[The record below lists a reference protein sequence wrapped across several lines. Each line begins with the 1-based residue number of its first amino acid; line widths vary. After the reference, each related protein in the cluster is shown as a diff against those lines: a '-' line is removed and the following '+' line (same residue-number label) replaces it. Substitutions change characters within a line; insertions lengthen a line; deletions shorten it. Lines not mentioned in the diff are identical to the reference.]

1 MCLKDTESEVR
12 KMKEVFYTEEQ
23 KEVLGKEIQTNKANG
38 IPMTQSVG
46 LMILD
51 VLGEQQ
57 NTLQNIECILQRMEK
72 VIFSE
77 EQSQ

>member
-1 MCLKDTESEVR
+1 
-12 KMKEVFYTEEQ
+12 MKEVFYTEEQ